1 MAESTWKAAPLADR
15 LESAGVLAAVSDSLP
30 GNDVTRKTSD
40 YWRWKHVNTPFGRS
54 TGTVALSD
62 ADEEVVG
69 VRSFMRWTLS
79 RPTPGA
85 GTGTLGAVRAVD
97 TVTNDAWRG
106 KGIFKRLTFA
116 AIEDL
121 EREGVDLIFNTPN
134 QNSAPGYRKMGWQ
147 CVGAVPLFIR
157 PVRPLRM
164 ALRVL
169 RRKSAPAP
177 TWSASE
183 FKGLPL
189 WRDVPDLD
197 AVLALVRSHEAARP
211 ATGLRTQRT
220 AEYLAWRYG
229 AHPQAEYRVYL
240 HREAGRLVG
249 AAVLRANV
257 RLGLKEL
264 VLTEL
269 WAEGADSVRLKQVV
283 QGVCAATDCDHVMA
297 HFAAGSVELTAI
309 RRCFFL
315 PVRQQ
320 KMRLFAR
327 GLGKPLPADVFS
339 MTGWDLSLG
348 DLELF

>member
-15 LESAGVLAAVSDSLP
+15 LESAGVLEAVSDSLP
-30 GNDVTRKTSD
+30 GNEVTRKTGD
-40 YWRWKHVNTPFGRS
+40 YWRWKHVHTPFGRS

-62 ADEEVVG
+62 AGEEVVG
-69 VRSFMRWTLS
+69 VRSFMRWTLAQ
-79 RPTPGA
+79 PAA
-85 GTGTLGAVRAVD
+85 GSALLAVRAVD

-106 KGIFKRLTFA
+106 KGIFKRLTLA
-116 AIEDL
+116 AIDDL

-134 QNSAPGYRKMGWQ
+134 RNSAPGYLKMGWQ

-164 ALRVL
+164 VLRVL
-169 RRKSAPAP
+169 RRSSAPAP
-177 TWSASE
+177 VWATSD
-183 FKGLPL
+183 FDGLPL
-189 WRDVPDLD
+189 WRDLSVLD
-197 AVLALVRSHEAARP
+197 EVLALVRGHESARRSS
-211 ATGLRTQRT
+211 GLRTPRT
-220 AEYLAWRYG
+220 PEYLAWRYG

-240 HREAGRLVG
+240 HREAGRLLG

-257 RLGLKEL
+257 RMGLKEL
-264 VLTEL
+264 VLADL
-269 WAEGADSVRLKQVV
+269 WADGADPVRLKRVV

-297 HFAAGSVELTAI
+297 HFAAGSVELAAI
-309 RRCFFL
+309 RGCFFL

-327 GLGKPLPADVFS
+327 ALGKPLPADVFS